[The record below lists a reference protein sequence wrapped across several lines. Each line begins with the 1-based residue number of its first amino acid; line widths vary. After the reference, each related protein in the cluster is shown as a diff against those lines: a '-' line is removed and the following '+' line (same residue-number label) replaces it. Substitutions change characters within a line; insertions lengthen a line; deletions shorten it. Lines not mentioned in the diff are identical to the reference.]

1 MSHITQSA
9 DFIAGVAFQSFKFN
23 HPGVAFLIKVILET
37 EGATENVGDKLK
49 EKALEMAR
57 LGCTIGQTF
66 IAVDGA
72 CTRNLVEMADHIVSE
87 LDDEFSL
94 VNEELVTLFAP
105 NSDVSELAYFAHEI
119 AMSVIDQDLE
129 DAQNCITEN
138 TELIL
143 KHSLSAPNGEAI
155 Q

>member
-1 MSHITQSA
+1 MTHLTQSA

-49 EKALEMAR
+49 EKALELAR
-57 LGCTIGQTF
+57 LGCTIGQSF
-66 IAVDGA
+66 IEADGA
-72 CTRNLVEMADHIVSE
+72 CTRNLMEMADHIASE

-105 NSDVSELAYFAHEI
+105 NSDVSELAHFAHEI
-119 AMSVIDQDLE
+119 AMSVIDEDLE
-129 DAQNCITEN
+129 GAQNCINDN
-138 TELIL
+138 TELVL
-143 KHSLSAPNGEAI
+143 KHGLSVPNGEVI